1 MSKHREKSPAGTIAI
16 SAIATSIVLGAL
28 TYLLVFHGLPLLRIT
43 TDMMYSVLLRL
54 LPIIVGLIL
63 VLISLAIRPPHI
75 PKDTDR
81 EDELEK
87 DVYTAPLYVLPDEE
101 AKITVVPL
109 PTASE
114 TVAEPAAPTEAP
126 SPRRLEDIVPHIT
139 PFERKALQEE
149 AVPKEWEPPR
159 YFAPS
164 VATETYEPIPQT
176 EPVETTMASDMGLGR
191 AVLFEEYPYP
201 IAVGS
206 EIAELLEPIEETL
219 EDGGLSQQEMA
230 VVEDEFEARL
240 NSELESA
247 DDLGY
252 ELSLAIIDLPK
263 TDRDL
268 HSVDATIVQNL
279 FNRLGLVSFF
289 YLTEEHRVSAILP
302 FHGFEQC
309 KRYFATLLENLRKQ
323 HPDTAI
329 QIGYSSTKRR
339 EVGMEE
345 LIHEATVAVEMAA
358 ERSGFSLI
366 GYDSDLEQE
375 ED

>member
-1 MSKHREKSPAGTIAI
+1 
-16 SAIATSIVLGAL
+16 
-28 TYLLVFHGLPLLRIT
+28 
-43 TDMMYSVLLRL
+43 
-54 LPIIVGLIL
+54 
-63 VLISLAIRPPHI
+63 
-75 PKDTDR
+75 
-81 EDELEK
+81 
-87 DVYTAPLYVLPDEE
+87 
-101 AKITVVPL
+101 VV
-109 PTASE
+109 
-114 TVAEPAAPTEAP
+114 PTEAP